1 MTEELLDTN
10 YDELS
15 SDDDELSLDD
25 DKLVND
31 VTKTKNSLSTDRMD
45 MSFGEIMNMYER
57 SEIIIDPEFQRLFR
71 WSIEQQTRFIE
82 SILLGIP
89 IPPIFVAEDENGR
102 WELVDGLQRISTV
115 LSFFGILRTLSDK
128 NKWAFSKGELIESLE
143 SYDCDKIPLKI
154 NLNIKRAI
162 CRIEIVKWNSAMDMR
177 YELFNRLNTGGSPLT
192 EQEIRNCIFRGTSSN
207 FNNFLTKM
215 ASDETF
221 IRLIQPT
228 KRQQEQKYLEELVLR
243 FVSLMNNEWESSI
256 NWENTSDKLSTYMTL
271 FMKRTTRDLS
281 FDFDYFETLFQR
293 MLKLLEPLGY
303 EIFRASNGVFST
315 SYYDGI
321 TIGTASNIDYYEKV
335 ESSIIKQKINELV
348 TSPIFI
354 KNIGAGSSTKN
365 RVINRIKIS
374 LDIFSVE

>member
-1 MTEELLDTN
+1 MTEELLDN
-10 YDELS
+10 YYDEFS
-15 SDDDELSLDD
+15 SDNEELSLDD

-31 VTKTKNSLSTDRMD
+31 VIKTKNSLSTDRMD

-57 SEIIIDPEFQRLFR
+57 NEIIIDPEFQRLFR

-89 IPPIFVAEDENGR
+89 IPPIFVAEDKNGR

-115 LSFFGILRTLSDK
+115 LSFFGVLRTLPDK

-143 SYDCDKIPLKI
+143 NYDCDKIPLKI

-207 FNNFLTKM
+207 FNNFLTRM

-228 KRQQEQKYLEELVLR
+228 KRQEEQKYLEELVLR
-243 FVSLMNNEWESSI
+243 FVSLMNNEWENSI
-256 NWENTSDKLSTYMTL
+256 NWENTGDKLSTYMTL
-271 FMKRTTRDLS
+271 FMKRTTRDLN
-281 FDFDYFETLFQR
+281 FNFGYYETLFQR

-321 TIGTASNIDYYEKV
+321 TIGIASNIDYYEKV

-365 RVINRIKIS
+365 RVINRIKIA
-374 LDIFSVE
+374 LDIFNVE